1 MLKDTPVAI
10 HLRDYRPPDFL
21 IDTVELD
28 FDLGPDSTTVRS
40 RLAIRR
46 NPAGRPGAPLVL
58 NGEELE
64 LLSLAI
70 DGVALGAERY
80 RLDDSGLQLGEVP
93 DRFTLEVATRIH
105 PARNTALE
113 GLYVSNDMFCTQC
126 EAEGF
131 RRITYYLDRS
141 DVMARFRTRIVA
153 DAEAYPVMLSNG
165 NLVEQGVLDD
175 GRHWVVWDD
184 PFPKPSYLF
193 ALVAGRLDV
202 REDEYTTGSGRRVAL
217 RVYVRPGDLDKT
229 AHAMESLKKAMAW
242 DEATFGLEYDLD
254 IYMIVAVSDFNM
266 GAMENKGL
274 NVFNTAFVLARPD
287 TATDGD
293 YANIEGVI
301 GHEYFH
307 NWSGNRVTCR
317 DWFQLS
323 LKEGLTVFRDQE
335 FSADMG
341 SRAVK
346 RIDDVRMLRARQFPE
361 DAGPMAHPVRP
372 ESYVEVNNFYT
383 ATVYEK
389 GAELVRMIQ
398 TLVGREGFR
407 RGMDL
412 YFERHDGQ
420 AVTTDDFVQAMADS
434 NDVDLEQFRRWYRQ
448 AGTPVLTA
456 RGIYNADGQTY
467 RLELAQRTAP
477 TPGQPDKE
485 PLHIPVCLGLL
496 DSDGSD
502 LPLVLADGMEV
513 APGQPLHLR
522 EEAASFT
529 FVNIARPPTLSLL
542 RGFSAPVR
550 VETDLDDEALAF
562 LFAHDTDAF
571 NRWDAGQ
578 ELATRVMQRMVKEV
592 QAGQTPAVDRL
603 YIDAL
608 ETMLARTDLDPAL
621 VAEALVPPG
630 EGVLTELS
638 ACADPDAIHEARTGL
653 RRTVAQAL
661 RDRLIEVYEM
671 NRDGG
676 PYRLAPDAMAR
687 RRLKNCVLGI
697 LAENGDPDT
706 IDLIAR
712 QYRIAD
718 NMTDRI
724 GALVPL
730 MEIDCPER
738 AEGLEDFFE
747 RGRDDALVLDKWFAI
762 QAGCSRPDTLARVR
776 ELLSHP
782 SFEIRNPNKVRALI
796 GTFAHRNLVRFH
808 GAGGAGYRFVADQV
822 LQLDSLNPQVAARLA
837 GAFNRWRK
845 YDNTRQG
852 LMREELQRILDTDGL
867 SRAVYEIVSLALQD

>member
-28 FDLGPDSTTVRS
+28 FELAPDATTVRS

-46 NPAGRPGAPLVL
+46 NPAGRPGAPLAL

-70 DGVALGAERY
+70 DGAALGAERY
-80 RLDDSGLQLGEVP
+80 HLEETGLRIGQVP
-93 DRFTLEVATRIH
+93 DAFTLEIATRIH
-105 PARNTALE
+105 PAKNTALE

-153 DAEAYPVMLSNG
+153 DAGNYPVLLSNG
-165 NLVEQGVLDD
+165 NLVEQGVLED

-193 ALVAGRLDV
+193 ALVAGRLEC
-202 REDEYTTGSGRRVAL
+202 REDGYSTRSGRRVTL

-242 DEATFGLEYDLD
+242 DEETFGLEYDLD

-287 TATDGD
+287 TATDTD

-398 TLVGREGFR
+398 TLVGRAGFR

-412 YFERHDGQ
+412 YFERHDGG
-420 AVTTDDFVQAMADS
+420 AVTTDDFVRAMADA
-434 NDVDLEQFRRWYRQ
+434 NDVDLEQFRRWYSQ
-448 AGTPVLTA
+448 AGTPVVTA
-456 RGIYNADGQTY
+456 RGFHDAAAQEY

-477 TPGQPDKE
+477 TPGQPEKK

-502 LPLVLADGMEV
+502 LPLVLADGTEL

-522 EEAASFT
+522 DESASFT
-529 FVNIARPPTLSLL
+529 FTNVPRPPILSLL

-550 VETDLDDEALAF
+550 VQTDLDDEALAF

-578 ELATRVMQRMVKEV
+578 ELAIRVMQRMIARI
-592 QAGQTPAVDRL
+592 QAGQTPVVDRL

-608 ETMLARTDLDPAL
+608 DSMLARTDLDPAL

-630 EGVLTELS
+630 EGILTELS
-638 ACADPDAIHEARTGL
+638 DCADPDAIHEARTAL
-653 RRTVAQAL
+653 RRTAGQAL
-661 RDRLIEVYEM
+661 NDRLVEAYER
-671 NRDGG
+671 NRDDG
-676 PYRLAPDAMAR
+676 PYQLAPEAMAR
-687 RRLKNCVLGI
+687 RRLKNCVLAI
-697 LAENGDPDT
+697 LAENPEPNT
-706 IDLIAR
+706 IAR
-712 QYRIAD
+712 ISHQYRTAD

-738 AEGLEDFFE
+738 AQALEDFFQ

-762 QAGCSRPDTLARVR
+762 QAGSSRPDTLGRVR
-776 ELLSHP
+776 ELLSHAA
-782 SFEIRNPNKVRALI
+782 FEIRNPNKVRALI

-808 GAGGAGYRFVADQV
+808 GADGAGYRFVADQV
-822 LQLDSLNPQVAARLA
+822 LQLDALNPQVAARLVS
-837 GAFNRWRK
+837 AFNRWRK
-845 YDNTRQG
+845 YDKTRQG
-852 LMREELQRILDTDGL
+852 LMKNELQRILASGGL